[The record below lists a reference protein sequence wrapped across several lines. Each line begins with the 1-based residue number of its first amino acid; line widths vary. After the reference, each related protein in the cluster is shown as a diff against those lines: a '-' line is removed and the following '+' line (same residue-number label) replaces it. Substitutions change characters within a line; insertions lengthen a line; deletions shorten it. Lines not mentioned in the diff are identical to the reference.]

1 MAKPPAAAAEESAK
15 AASRAARK
23 ERRRDRTREE
33 ILAAARKVLIG
44 SGVGAM
50 TLEAVAAEAGM
61 SKTGLYY
68 YFPSKDALVFELI
81 YATLERQ
88 ARAVE
93 DAVEEASDGGDALR
107 AIIRETVRYFAPRL
121 DDFRL
126 AFLFG
131 QVAAAGEIAWSD
143 EQFARLRPLNDLLL
157 AGASARLRAE
167 WKGQKGRAGVEPRLL
182 AFLAFLA
189 AVGVLTVK
197 GMVERVDDPLLYSD
211 EELTEGLARIFAA
224 ATAA

>member
-1 MAKPPAAAAEESAK
+1 MAKPPAAPAAESVK

-33 ILAAARKVLIG
+33 ILEAARKVLIG

-50 TLEAVAAEAGM
+50 TLDAVAAQAGM

-68 YFPSKDALVFELI
+68 YFRSKDALVFELI

-88 ARAVE
+88 ARAVH
-93 DAVEEASDGGDALR
+93 DAVEATSDGGDAVR

-131 QVAAAGEIAWSD
+131 QVAAPGEIAWSS
-143 EQFARLRPLNDLLL
+143 EQFARLRPLNDLVL

-167 WKGQKGRAGVEPRLL
+167 R
-182 AFLAFLA
+182 
-189 AVGVLTVK
+189 
-197 GMVERVDDPLLYSD
+197 
-211 EELTEGLARIFAA
+211 
-224 ATAA
+224 

>member
-1 MAKPPAAAAEESAK
+1 MAKPPAAAEESAK

-88 ARAVE
+88 GRAVH
-93 DAVEEASDGGDALR
+93 DAVEEASNGGDALR
-107 AIIRETVRYFAPRL
+107 AIIRETVGYYAPRL

-143 EQFARLRPLNDLLL
+143 EQFARLRPLNDLVL

-167 WKGQKGRAGVEPRLL
+167 RRGQKGRAGVEPRLL

-211 EELTEGLARIFAA
+211 EELTEGLARIFAV